1 MKKRIQ
7 LTLSG
12 LIGIALINP
21 IMANETQAEPTLID
35 RITELTEAEVE
46 KKTTFRHRLPIT
58 IPEPPYTADDI
69 EAEILFGRELASKVL
84 GRYPVLKDDQ
94 LNYYVNSVG
103 QVLVQF
109 SARPELTY
117 YFIVMDTP
125 DINAYAAPG
134 GYVFITKGALEQVKN
149 EAELAAILAHEMG
162 HIEERH
168 YVKAIGLRSQKG
180 DTEDGLGAILSGGGA
195 AAATAF
201 SQAVGQAMEIL
212 FEKGLQSKKDEFE
225 ADEASVWLLVNAGYH
240 PSALMDYF
248 ERIRAVKNQQTQ
260 VLSDTHPPMDERI
273 TRLNNIVNEHGL
285 NNLRLATLEERLNEN
300 VK

>member
-1 MKKRIQ
+1 
-7 LTLSG
+7 
-12 LIGIALINP
+12 
-21 IMANETQAEPTLID
+21 
-35 RITELTEAEVE
+35 
-46 KKTTFRHRLPIT
+46 
-58 IPEPPYTADDI
+58 
-69 EAEILFGRELASKVL
+69 
-84 GRYPVLKDDQ
+84 
-94 LNYYVNSVG
+94 
-103 QVLVQF
+103 VLVQF